1 MTIHLLDKTLQIDIF
16 YDCEDQDLEDNICL
30 TVVESCPPAEK
41 ILRSGKTHLYLT
53 PAEARAL
60 GEALLA
66 AADRSASDRNPQE

>member
-16 YDCEDQDLEDNICL
+16 YECEDRDLEDNICL
-30 TVVESCPPAEK
+30 TVVESCPPGEK
-41 ILRSGKTHLYLT
+41 ILRAGETHLFLT

-66 AADRSASDRNPQE
+66 AAGRSDAVDRN

>member
-16 YDCEDQDLEDNICL
+16 YECEDQDLEDNICL
-30 TVVESCPPAEK
+30 TVIERCPPAEK
-41 ILRSGKTHLYLT
+41 ILRSGETHLYLT

-66 AADRSASDRNPQE
+66 AADRSAAPGDAEE